1 MAEKTFNGRLILDR
15 RTHQEWMEAD
25 PVAKFGEIMVVEVPL
40 NAEQVEQEPC
50 FLLKIGDGVRPYS
63 QLNWFSGLA
72 ADVYDWAKAENKPT
86 YTANEITDIDTYLA
100 NWLKNGTHA
109 FGTLP
114 ILDNSTVPSQ
124 PNELVTKGYVD
135 EQIEQI
141 ELTPGP
147 QGPEGPQGPPG
158 ETGATGPQG
167 PAGPEGPQ
175 GPAGETPEKG
185 VDYFTPADIAEIA
198 QDAADLVDISGKA
211 DKVSGATSGHL
222 AGLDSSGNLTDSGK
236 TISDFVQTING
247 IEPDPSGNVD
257 LGDIS
262 DKADKVNGATS
273 GHLAGLDSSGNLTD
287 SGKTVSDFV
296 QSVNGIEPDSSGN
309 VDLGDIGTSPVAFTE
324 SQWKTGTSGSYF
336 IQFTYSNGNVPWPV
350 AVYKTVP
357 QMGYPYITDYFLVMC
372 EVKRYDD
379 EDYGAQISL
388 TSKEPFD
395 GYLVF

>member
-211 DKVSGATSGHL
+211 DKVSGATAGHL
-222 AGLDSSGNLTDSGK
+222 AGLGSDGGLSDSGIASTAVIQSINNFHPDSDGNLDLTPGKIGAISGATK
-236 TISDFVQTING
+236 GYAYGVASLDGSTKVTPSQASADIMTTSGTALTLSSTYAGKLVKCTRASGTCTITIPSNTTASLPVDTEIEIVRYGAGEVTIS
-247 IEPDPSGNVD
+247 PASGVTLYSKDNARS
-257 LGDIS
+257 I
-262 DKADKVNGATS
+262 A
-273 GHLAGLDSSGNLTD
+273 
-287 SGKTVSDFV
+287 
-296 QSVNGIEPDSSGN
+296 
-309 VDLGDIGTSPVAFTE
+309 
-324 SQWKTGTSGSYF
+324 SQ
-336 IQFTYSNGNVPWPV
+336 
-350 AVYKTVP
+350 
-357 QMGYPYITDYFLVMC
+357 
-372 EVKRYDD
+372 
-379 EDYGAQISL
+379 YGAVSL
-388 TSKEPFD
+388 KKMGTNEWWMVGD
-395 GYLVF
+395 LE